1 MSQEFVE
8 NHKRIIYNSNTPNA
22 ILMESVFALM
32 NEGSYEAKEVL
43 FDIARN
49 HKCELIRHETIF
61 AIGEIGPDKDIR
73 DFLKE
78 TLNVDNSIVV
88 QHEALVVLGLLGV
101 EEDKEF
107 LEQFL
112 EDERIEISQSA
123 KVGIQ
128 RIEQTFDFYN
138 EVLKSEESEREFR
151 EKLQDTLNVCEN
163 DRIQIMFQL
172 MKHDTSKNAQ
182 AIYQRFTQDPCPIV
196 RHEAAFCLGEMKSD
210 EAYSC
215 LSKGVFEQE
224 YPIAIHEALF
234 ALGTT
239 GREEALEVLNQFIN
253 DENYIISQSAVIG
266 KEKIELVKN
275 PYRGV

>member
-8 NHKRIIYNSNTPNA
+8 KHKEIIYNSKTPSA
-22 ILMESVFALM
+22 VLMESIFELM
-32 NEGSYEAKEVL
+32 NEGSLESKEIL

-78 TLNVDNSIVV
+78 TLNVDSSIVV

-101 EEDKEF
+101 EEDRAF

-128 RIEQTFDFYN
+128 RIGQKFDFYS
-138 EVLKSEESEREFR
+138 EVLKDEESEREFR
-151 EKLQDTLNVCEN
+151 NKLEDIQIVCEN

-172 MKHDTSKNAQ
+172 MKHDTSENAQ
-182 AIYQRFTQDPCPIV
+182 AIYKRFTQDPCPIV
-196 RHEAAFCLGEMKSD
+196 RHEAAFCLGEMSSD
-210 EAYSC
+210 EAFSY

-224 YPIAIHEALF
+224 FPIAIHEALF

-239 GREEALEVLNQFIN
+239 GREEALEVLNQFIDN
-253 DENYIISQSAVIG
+253 ENYIISQSAVIG

>member
-1 MSQEFVE
+1 MSQDVVE
-8 NHKRIIYNSNTPNA
+8 THKQIIYNSNTPSA
-22 ILMESVFALM
+22 VLMESIFELM
-32 NEGSYEAKEVL
+32 NEGSLESKEIL

-49 HKCELIRHETIF
+49 HNCELIRHETIF
-61 AIGEIGPDKDIR
+61 AIGEIGPDLDIR
-73 DFLKE
+73 NFLKQ
-78 TLNVDNSIVV
+78 TLSVDSSIVV
-88 QHEALVVLGLLGV
+88 QHEALVVLGLLGI
-101 EEDKEF
+101 EEDRSF

-112 EDERIEISQSA
+112 DDEKIEISQSA

-128 RIEQTFDFYN
+128 RIEQEFDFYA
-138 EVLKSEESEREFR
+138 EVLKSEESEIKFR
-151 EKLQDTLNVCEN
+151 NQLKDTQRVCEN

-172 MKHDTSKNAQ
+172 MKHDTSENAR

-196 RHEAAFCLGEMKSD
+196 RHEAAFCLGEMSSD
-210 EAYSC
+210 EAYSY
-215 LSKGVFEQE
+215 LSKGIFEQE

-239 GREEALEVLNQFIN
+239 GREEALDVLNEFVN

>member
-8 NHKRIIYNSNTPNA
+8 KHKSIIYNSQTPNA

-32 NEGSYEAKEVL
+32 NEGSKEAKEAL
-43 FDIARN
+43 FDVARN

-61 AIGEIGPDKDIR
+61 AIGEIGPDKEIR

-78 TLNVDNSIVV
+78 TLSVDDSIVV

-101 EEDKEF
+101 EEDRDF
-107 LEQFL
+107 LEKFL
-112 EDERIEISQSA
+112 DDERVEISQSA

-128 RIEQTFDFYN
+128 RIEQTFDFYS
-138 EVLKSEESEREFR
+138 EVLKSEESENTFR
-151 EKLQDTLNVCEN
+151 KQLQDVENVCEN
-163 DRIQIMFQL
+163 DRVQIMFQL
-172 MKHDTSKNAQ
+172 MKHDTPENAQ
-182 AIYQRFTQDPCPIV
+182 AIYERFTQDPCPIV

-210 EAYSC
+210 ISYEY
-215 LSKGVFEQE
+215 LKKGVFEQE

-239 GREEALEVLNQFIN
+239 GREEALEVLSQFLD